1 MMLLGADIGL
11 VVDVL
16 ADEREDL
23 LVGKDIAPLVGEE
36 GAIAVD
42 GAGDLR
48 VGILR
53 EAEEGGD
60 KAAENQS
67 FSHVLQFFIVLY
79 HTNIVILAGKSNPLA
94 VFKAGLIFVRK
105 SPRKHKKRMKK
116 VFSILLAAS
125 LMLLGTQAF
134 AQMSVNAG
142 YLNSTQSF
150 KDSNSKSINSNGAYA
165 GVSFNI
171 PLAGAF
177 GIAPGLYYSMI
188 TNKSGGAGS
197 ILGIPVSASSTFM
210 EHAINVPLYASTTKL
225 AGGVGESSA
234 DRTYNNYDNENYN
247 RFNVYLGGGIGFQVS
262 AIQITVGY
270 DYGMMNLY
278 KGDNAAK
285 THRSNLKLGL
295 GFVF

>member
-1 MMLLGADIGL
+1 
-11 VVDVL
+11 
-16 ADEREDL
+16 
-23 LVGKDIAPLVGEE
+23 
-36 GAIAVD
+36 
-42 GAGDLR
+42 
-48 VGILR
+48 
-53 EAEEGGD
+53 
-60 KAAENQS
+60 
-67 FSHVLQFFIVLY
+67 
-79 HTNIVILAGKSNPLA
+79 
-94 VFKAGLIFVRK
+94 
-105 SPRKHKKRMKK
+105 MKK

-150 KDSNSKSINSNGAYA
+150 GDSNTKSINSNGAYA

-171 PLAGAF
+171 PLAGGFAV
-177 GIAPGLYYSMI
+177 APGLYYSMI
-188 TNKSGGAGS
+188 TNKSGGAGTV
-197 ILGIPVSASSTFM
+197 LGIPVSASSTFM
-210 EHAINVPLYASTTKL
+210 EHAINVPLYFNYGIDLARDTNVFIYGGPTAQYGLASTTKL

-234 DRTYNNYDNENYN
+234 DRTYSNYENSNYN

-278 KGDNAAK
+278 KGDNATK

>member
-1 MMLLGADIGL
+1 
-11 VVDVL
+11 
-16 ADEREDL
+16 
-23 LVGKDIAPLVGEE
+23 
-36 GAIAVD
+36 
-42 GAGDLR
+42 
-48 VGILR
+48 
-53 EAEEGGD
+53 
-60 KAAENQS
+60 
-67 FSHVLQFFIVLY
+67 
-79 HTNIVILAGKSNPLA
+79 
-94 VFKAGLIFVRK
+94 
-105 SPRKHKKRMKK
+105 MKN

-150 KDSNSKSINSNGAYA
+150 KDSNTKSINSNGAYA

-177 GIAPGLYYSMI
+177 GVAPGLYYSMI
-188 TNKSGGAGS
+188 TNKSEASGRIPFLDIPISGA
-197 ILGIPVSASSTFM
+197 STFM
-210 EHAINVPLYASTTKL
+210 EHAINVPVYFNYGMDLARDTNVFIYAGPTAQYGIASTSKGEVGIGS
-225 AGGVGESSA
+225 GGGSK
-234 DRTYNNYDNENYN
+234 TYNNYDDENYN
-247 RFNVYLGGGIGFQVS
+247 RFNVYLGGGIGFQVY

-278 KGDNAAK
+278 TGDSATK